1 MNQQF
6 YILKSQEGRGFY
18 LNNLKVIHIMHP
30 IRYALSHLKRSVQ
43 GMPIN

>member
-18 LNNLKVIHIMHP
+18 LNNLKVIQASQIDR
-30 IRYALSHLKRSVQ
+30 IDILTYKEGQ
-43 GMPIN
+43 GDFY